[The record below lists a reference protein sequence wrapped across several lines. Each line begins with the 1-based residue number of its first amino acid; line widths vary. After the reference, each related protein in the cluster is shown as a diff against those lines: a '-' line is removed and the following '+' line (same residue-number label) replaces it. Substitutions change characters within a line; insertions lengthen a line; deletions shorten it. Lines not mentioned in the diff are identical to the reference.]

1 MANGRSLLFDDNP
14 ESSKR
19 SIKWNQYLTL
29 SISLLIESDV
39 SGFRANVSLPISLA
53 FLGSVCLWS
62 PSGLSMWKIYLGYT
76 KEHNPTDFDH
86 PSVITQMIGLQ
97 TMAHTCALWGGHSGE
112 LGLHPLGSL
121 LVKSQYFM
129 IFLKPTSHKDWGHTK
144 CQSVMT
150 EHHVDMKADVDYH
163 ETLYVLPTS
172 GERTD
177 VMRSSRYG
185 QAWRHTSKAIVMNRG
200 QRKRAC

>member
-1 MANGRSLLFDDNP
+1 MASGRSLLFDDNP
-14 ESSKR
+14 GSSKR

-62 PSGLSMWKIYLGYT
+62 PSGLSMWKIYSGYI
-76 KEHNPTDFDH
+76 KEHNPADFDH

-97 TMAHTCALWGGHSGE
+97 TMVHTCALWRGHSGE

-121 LVKSQYFM
+121 LVKSQ
-129 IFLKPTSHKDWGHTK
+129 IFYDFP
-144 CQSVMT
+144 
-150 EHHVDMKADVDYH
+150 KADFSQWLGTH
-163 ETLYVLPTS
+163 KQNA
-172 GERTD
+172 
-177 VMRSSRYG
+177 SRLWLDTTWTWK
-185 QAWRHTSKAIVMNRG
+185 QMCTIMKHSMFFLHLVKEQMSWEAIDMDKPEDTH
-200 QRKRAC
+200 QRL

>member
-1 MANGRSLLFDDNP
+1 MASGRSLLFDDNP
-14 ESSKR
+14 GSSKR

-112 LGLHPLGSL
+112 LSLHPLGSL

-129 IFLKPTSHKDWGHTK
+129 IFLKPTSHKDWGHTNK
-144 CQSVMT
+144 MPIGYDWVPRG
-150 EHHVDMKADVDYH
+150 H
-163 ETLYVLPTS
+163 ESRCGLSWNTLC
-172 GERTD
+172 
-177 VMRSSRYG
+177 SSYI
-185 QAWRHTSKAIVMNRG
+185 WWKNRCHEK
-200 QRKRAC
+200 Q